1 MERHYRK
8 WQRPHKLRGESGN
21 ACCMLCHCGRV
32 ARPSPGGADCG
43 DDDDGGQV
51 MTVLALVV
59 RAVLRTLRT
68 RRLSPDGFVVPP
80 LAPTQPTNRSL
91 PHHQQLPTLQY

>member
-8 WQRPHKLRGESGN
+8 WQRPHKFGENLETLVVCYAIVDELLEQS
-21 ACCMLCHCGRV
+21 
-32 ARPSPGGADCG
+32 GADCG

-59 RAVLRTLRT
+59 RGVLRTLRT

-80 LAPTQPTNRSL
+80 LAPTQPTNRSH
-91 PHHQQLPTLQY
+91 HHQQLPTLRY